1 MASTFS
7 TSMRRGRTAIA
18 AAVVVAGLAVAG
30 SAPARAAA
38 STTAPAPRACVPG
51 KIVDFCRAVPPG
63 HGCHLANGVY
73 TTIDGPGASLTVL
86 YSINNRGRI
95 IGAYVDAAGKSQ
107 HFLLHKGAGGPF
119 TPIDYPA
126 PPSPSPSTSTTATR
140 WWAATSTPPASRRGL
155 CWKTAST
162 P

>member
-63 HGCHLANGVY
+63 HGFRLANGVY
-73 TTIDGPGASLTVL
+73 TTIDGPGASLTVP
-86 YSINNRGRI
+86 YRSNNRGQVV
-95 IGAYVDAAGKSQ
+95 GAYVVPDGSPAGRTHGSWRTRARC
-107 HFLLHKGAGGPF
+107 G
-119 TPIDYPA
+119 
-126 PPSPSPSTSTTATR
+126 PSTG
-140 WWAATSTPPASRRGL
+140 RG
-155 CWKTAST
+155 AR
-162 P
+162 